1 MTQENLKKEIDNIL
15 KKKKISTT
23 NETTFNDKIK
33 IYEIILEIENKT
45 GLLVNVEKIF
55 EKDCLSYNE
64 LLDIFYKE
72 YERERRGY

>member
-1 MTQENLKKEIDNIL
+1 MTKENLKKEIDNIL
-15 KKKKISTT
+15 KKKKISIT
-23 NETTFNDKIK
+23 NETTFSDKIK
-33 IYEIILEIENKT
+33 IYEIVLEIESKT

-55 EKDCLSYNE
+55 EKDCLSYKE